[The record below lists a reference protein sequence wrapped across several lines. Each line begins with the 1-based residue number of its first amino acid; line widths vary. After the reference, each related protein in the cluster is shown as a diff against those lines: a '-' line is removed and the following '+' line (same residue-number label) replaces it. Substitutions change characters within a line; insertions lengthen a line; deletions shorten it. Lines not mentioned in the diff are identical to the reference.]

1 MTKHNRTAALAAL
14 ALAAIPA
21 ALLAQSGL
29 GPQASVTK
37 ADADARAAEMFA
49 RMDVNKD
56 GKLDQADRA
65 AHQGERFA
73 QMDTNKDGQLSR
85 EEFAAGRPKREGM
98 GEGRGEGRQGP
109 GKMGRHGGG
118 MGGPGGMM
126 ARMADANK
134 DGAVSR
140 DEFLAAHGKHF
151 AMMDAN
157 KDGTVTAEERKAG
170 RAKMREHMRG
180 MRTGAG
186 QPGKDGHEG
195 H

>member
-21 ALLAQSGL
+21 ALLAQSGP

-37 ADADARAAEMFA
+37 ADADTRAAEMFA
-49 RMDVNKD
+49 KMDVNKD

-73 QMDTNKDGQLSR
+73 RIDTNKDGQLSR

-98 GEGRGEGRQGP
+98 AEGRQGP

-118 MGGPGGMM
+118 MDGPGGMM
-126 ARMADANK
+126 ARMADTNK

-140 DEFLAAHGKHF
+140 DEFLAAHGKRF

-157 KDGTVTAEERKAG
+157 KDGAVSAEERQGA

-180 MRTGAG
+180 MRGAG
-186 QPGKDGHEG
+186 DKAGHEG

>member
-1 MTKHNRTAALAAL
+1 MTKINRTGAMAAL

-21 ALLAQSGL
+21 ALLAQPTPGQ
-29 GPQASVTK
+29 GAPASLTK
-37 ADADARAAEMFA
+37 ADAQARAAEMFA

-65 AHQGERFA
+65 ARQGEHFA
-73 QMDTNKDGQLSR
+73 RMDTDKDGKLSAQ
-85 EEFAAGRPKREGM
+85 EFTAGRPKREGM
-98 GEGRGEGRQGP
+98 AEGRKGP

-118 MGGPGGMM
+118 HRGPEGMM
-126 ARMADANK
+126 GRMADANK

-140 DEFLAAHGKHF
+140 DEFLAAQGKRF
-151 AMMDAN
+151 EMMDADKN
-157 KDGTVTAEERKAG
+157 GTVTAEERQAA

-180 MRTGAG
+180 MRGARDKAAD
-186 QPGKDGHEG
+186 QTGHEG

>member
-1 MTKHNRTAALAAL
+1 MTKINRTAALTAL

-21 ALLAQSGL
+21 ALLAQPAP
-29 GPQASVTK
+29 GPQASLTK
-37 ADADARAAEMFA
+37 ANAETRAAEMFT

-65 AHQGERFA
+65 ARQGEHFA
-73 QMDTNKDGQLSR
+73 RMDTDKDGKLSAQ
-85 EEFAAGRPKREGM
+85 EFAAGRPKREGM
-98 GEGRGEGRQGP
+98 AEGRKDP

-118 MGGPGGMM
+118 HRGPGGMM

-140 DEFLAAHGKHF
+140 DEFISAQGKRF
-151 AMMDAN
+151 EMMDAD
-157 KDGTVTAEERKAG
+157 KSGTVTAEERQAA
-170 RAKMREHMRG
+170 RAKMREHMRS
-180 MRTGAG
+180 MRGASD
-186 QPGKDGHEG
+186 KAADKTGHEG